1 MLIRV
6 DTDLDIEIFTFLAT
20 FNLSGVCQKKLIL
33 VELETRVHIGLFDD
47 ALTDDPLHDED
58 LLCIFVLLV
67 KKRHLDLS
75 LMVFF
80 VLD

>member
-6 DTDLDIEIFTFLAT
+6 DTDFDIEIFTFLAT
-20 FNLSGVCQKKLIL
+20 FNLPSVCQDKLIL

-47 ALTDDPLHDED
+47 ALTDDLLHDEN
-58 LLCIFVLLV
+58 LLCVLVLLV
-67 KKRHLDLS
+67 KERHLDLS